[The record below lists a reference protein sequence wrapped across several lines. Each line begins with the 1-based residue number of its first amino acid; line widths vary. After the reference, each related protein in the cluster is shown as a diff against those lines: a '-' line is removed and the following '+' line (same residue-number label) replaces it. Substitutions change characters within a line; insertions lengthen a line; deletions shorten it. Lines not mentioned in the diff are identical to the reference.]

1 MGDHMTFDEAL
12 RQVRVSVGL
21 PPEVLAQIAAINA
34 INAERQRRR
43 AWELEFFNRSAIPF
57 CGQCSE
63 GSDESQQIA
72 VYEALQDALQQI
84 NQSD

>member
-1 MGDHMTFDEAL
+1 MGDDVTFDEAL

-21 PPEVLAQIAAINA
+21 PPEVLAEIAAINA
-34 INAERQRRR
+34 INDELQRRR
-43 AWELEFFNRSAIPF
+43 AWELEYFARSAIPF

-63 GSDESQQIA
+63 VSDELQQIA
-72 VYEALQDALQQI
+72 VQI